1 LVTAVDE
8 TPANKMLI
16 VNKSNNNARFIT
28 LRGFFE
34 E

>member
-16 VNKSNNNARFIT
+16 VKKSNSNARFIT